1 MYSDAFDSVKVIDL
15 ESGTAVSTEGWN
27 SIALELKQKGSGMV
41 TDDLVIEVGNT
52 KDDPK
57 FLKLSNQSVKAIRNI
72 DTNDIKHYAVEDGL
86 TLSEDEKKANAV
98 IKRTILNLMGFDG
111 DKLVRPARTFIKV
124 TGDFASMRLIL
135 AKPEAKPQL

>member
-15 ESGTAVSTEGWN
+15 ESGKAVSTEGWN

-41 TDDLVIEVGNT
+41 TNDLEIEVGNSE
-52 KDDPK
+52 DDDN
-57 FLKLSNQSVKAIRNI
+57 FLTLSNQSVKAVRNI
-72 DTNDIKHYAVEDGL
+72 GTNNIKNYIVEDGL

-98 IKRTILNLMGFDG
+98 IKRTVLNLMGFDG

-124 TGDFASMRLIL
+124 TGNFASMRLIL